1 MKPGRSDTYDW
12 KIGSAANEKA
22 VVLEG
27 GGIYN

>member
-1 MKPGRSDTYDW
+1 MRLGRNGTYDW

-27 GGIYN
+27 GVIYN